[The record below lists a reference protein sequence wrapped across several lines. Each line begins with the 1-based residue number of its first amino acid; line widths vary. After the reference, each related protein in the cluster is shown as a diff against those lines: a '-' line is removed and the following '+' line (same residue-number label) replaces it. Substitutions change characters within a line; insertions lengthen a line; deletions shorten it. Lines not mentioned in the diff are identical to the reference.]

1 MAENQ
6 FPQAVDIYPLSGL
19 TSLESLRM
27 GCNVQDLEPLRN
39 LSSLRKLMLDGRTSG
54 SGDDVFDSLEP
65 LSALTK
71 LEDLTLQND
80 LISDLSPLAGLS
92 NLKTLSL
99 TMPRVTD
106 LSPLSGLAGL
116 EKAEIQGGEIADWS
130 PLAHVPDVTGQ

>member
-1 MAENQ
+1 M
-6 FPQAVDIYPLSGL
+6 
-19 TSLESLRM
+19 
-27 GCNVQDLEPLRN
+27 
-39 LSSLRKLMLDGRTSG
+39 
-54 SGDDVFDSLEP
+54 
-65 LSALTK
+65 
-71 LEDLTLQND
+71 QND